1 MRNEKQNKMRTPPAI
16 SDRNTKSRTTMSMA
30 ARVVCGARVYGRF
43 GSPPRCLHMAPR
55 LCSSL
60 GRTGSVL
67 RETNPC
73 PAAGLSRSST
83 SVATYHV
90 LLCDTKRDA
99 RGYASSSNL
108 SNGTASTASNNAGT
122 NGNYW
127 SATENNSS
135 NAWNL
140 NFNSGNAN
148 VNNNNKSNGR
158 SVRLFRE
165 GICHCREDCALISVQ
180 GYET

>member
-1 MRNEKQNKMRTPPAI
+1 MRTPPAI
-16 SDRNTKSRTTMSMA
+16 SDWNTKSRTTMSMA
-30 ARVVCGARVYGRF
+30 AKTVCGASVYGRF
-43 GSPPRCLHMAPR
+43 GSPPRCLPKAPG

-60 GRTGSVL
+60 GRIGSVL
-67 RETNPC
+67 PETNPC
-73 PAAGLSRSST
+73 PAAGLSCSSVP
-83 SVATYHV
+83 VATYNV
-90 LLCDTKRDA
+90 LLCNTKRDA
-99 RGYASSSNL
+99 RGYANSSNL
-108 SNGTASTASNNAGT
+108 SSGTASSASNNAGS

-148 VNNNNKSNGR
+148 VNNNNKSNGF

-165 GICHCREDCALISVQ
+165 GICLCRKDCALISVN
-180 GYET
+180 GYGT